1 MHRFALDY
9 LKQWKTK
16 ARRKPVVMR
25 GARQVGKT
33 YLVRQLAETE
43 FDSLLEINF
52 ERTPQAASLFESKS
66 PQTILRLLEARYSV
80 RLSPGKSLLFLDEI
94 QAAPEVFAAL
104 RYFREDLPEL
114 HVISAG
120 SLIEFVLEE
129 HTFSMPV
136 GRVEYL
142 HLGPVQF
149 EEFLVAT
156 GRAGLRQWLADYSP
170 EDVVPEEIHR
180 ELLRSL
186 RQYLIV
192 GGLPE
197 AVQAFADS
205 GSYQECEEVKESV
218 LATYRDDFGKYGERA
233 NRSRLAKVFDAIPQ
247 SVGRKFMYSH
257 VDREERARDLRLALA
272 QLCLARVAYRVRHTD
287 ANGIPLGAEAD
298 ERSFKVLFLDVG
310 LLCRSCGLRA
320 TDLESSEDILLINRG
335 AVCEQFVGQH
345 LLYSGEFYEEPSLY
359 CWMRQKCTSSAEVD
373 FVIPLAGTVVPVE
386 VKAGKTGT
394 LKSLHIF
401 LREKRRSLGLRFNS
415 DQPSVLDARTSLPG
429 GQNQPFRLISLP
441 LYLVGQAHRI
451 CAPYLR

>member
-9 LKQWKTK
+9 LRQWKTK

-33 YLVRQLAETE
+33 YLVRRLADAE

-52 ERTPQAASLFESKS
+52 ERTPQAASLFESKT
-66 PQTILRLLEARYSV
+66 PQTILRLLEARFSV
-80 RLSPGKSLLFLDEI
+80 RLIPGKSLLFLDEI

-104 RYFREDLPEL
+104 RYFREDMPEL
-114 HVISAG
+114 HVVSAG

-149 EEFLVAT
+149 EEFLLAT
-156 GRAGLRQWLADYSP
+156 ERAGLRQWLVDYSP
-170 EDVVPEEIHR
+170 GDAVPEEIHQ

-197 AVQAFADS
+197 AVQAFTDS

-233 NRSRLAKVFDAIPQ
+233 NHSRLTKVFSAIPQ
-247 SVGRKFMYSH
+247 SAGRKFMYSH
-257 VDREERARDLRLALA
+257 VDREERSRDLRLALA
-272 QLCLARVAYRVRHTD
+272 QLCSARVAYRVRHTN

-298 ERSFKVLFLDVG
+298 DRSFKVLFLDVG

-320 TDLESSEDILLINRG
+320 TDLESADDALLVNRG
-335 AVCEQFVGQH
+335 AACEQFVGQH
-345 LLYSGEFYEEPSLY
+345 LLYSGEFYEEPNLY

-394 LKSLHIF
+394 LKSLHVF

-429 GQNQPFRLISLP
+429 GENQPFRLISLP
-441 LYLVGQAHRI
+441 LYFVGQAHRI
-451 CAPYLR
+451 CGPYLS